1 MRTITVDDGGGA
13 TDLTISGWP
22 HFRDYIEDLSALL
35 QSSYDWAAEYD
46 EDLDRI
52 VLTPGMGGGTI
63 DITFESDSMRSL
75 WGSADLTGISTE
87 TTLAS
92 PPDGVVPLLGQ
103 AFQAPTS
110 ARSFDF
116 RPYRFGRG
124 RSVVWGDGAIY
135 RCQLQFER
143 EHLDRLCRGP
153 CSTGKIRVGL
163 WTSPG
168 VYSDAQPTGHVD
180 GFILDWPTAELQGRA
195 EHDAAL
201 CQFQATLHAPS
212 TAHNPMESLGH
223 SVFGSLK
230 RGYSLAYYYRCEG
243 LPYLYTELTYGLSAP
258 SGYTVVNGV
267 LVVDDSQALRSQ
279 LSQTGAP
286 GGSGFT
292 VRILDETPSRAEF
305 TGPTLATVLTDDL
318 DATDTT
324 ATVSD
329 TTGMTG
335 LSGIYIGTEFATFS
349 GSTGT
354 TFTGLT
360 RGTWGPKYAY
370 RSAGSTGYV
379 TVANAPLVWRG
390 RIGELWAILI
400 DPYGLPV
407 ASAYD
412 GTHTIQVA
420 VGEVD
425 ASRPAFAHDA
435 WTLPHADLARRLTR
449 GTGISGEAE
458 TADYSADW
466 GAYPVI
472 VEAGHLATLTAF
484 GILQNPPGLPS
495 SNGTATEVVDIY
507 ALLGSPSDPL
517 TIREV
522 WQALIDRA
530 LTLEPEPGYPL
541 SDQFSITVGMAQY
554 LASAVRIDLLLS
566 MHDNGAADYYGV
578 HITIGM
584 LSPRPYWAEG
594 YAILGTAV
602 QGGGEVWHPTFDV
615 SLSRFA
621 VQESAESAFAP
632 GLATSGVVACQGEV
646 IEYDGRTS
654 LGNGRYLLHTTK
666 RNVNGIASLARVL
679 EPGHKVTSAYE
690 FSGPPSEIIA
700 AILESSGTTL
710 RGTYDTGPQ
719 GSGYGLD
726 DSYVSEANATGILYD
741 LSVYQSAKL
750 AEVAKGLA
758 VLGYAVGWRRESRRL
773 KLGLVA
779 WEPIAGTADVSMGDA
794 DLAAQRPITEESAKG
809 GANVVT
815 VSRAKS
821 PLEDTDAATGTVT
834 VMDREGVQTQGV
846 ISQSVQLFTDSDGP
860 DWASW
865 AYSAAHRMIIAQQFQ
880 VFRCR
885 VAPYQDWLP
894 GQIVELDVSY
904 AGCWDAATGAVG
916 LSGYGRILEAS
927 RHPVTQE
934 CEVTILTR
942 GTAGQAGMLCPA
954 VKITANSGAD
964 ITVADASFFAVDDP
978 ILIYTP
984 GVASSREE
992 RTIDSIAGSVLT
1004 LDSAPGVAI
1013 VNNVTMVTYPSD
1025 DHADITGLQDAHAHC
1040 NDGGVYV

>member
-35 QSSYDWAAEYD
+35 QSAYDWAAEYD

-63 DITFESDSMRSL
+63 DITFESDSMRAL

-135 RCQLQFER
+135 RCLLQFER
-143 EHLDRLCRGP
+143 EHLERLCRGP

-168 VYSDAQPTGHVD
+168 MYSDAEPTGHVD

-258 SGYTVVNGV
+258 TGYTVVNGV

-305 TGPTLATVLTDDL
+305 IGPSLSTVLTDDL
-318 DATDTT
+318 DATDTA

-335 LSGIYIGTEFATFS
+335 LAGIYIGTEFATFS

-360 RGTWGPKYAY
+360 RGTWGPKYDY
-370 RSAGSTGYV
+370 RAAGSTGYV

-390 RIGELWAILI
+390 RIGELWAILV

-420 VGEVD
+420 VGEID
-425 ASRPAFAHDA
+425 ASRPVFAHDA

-466 GAYPVI
+466 GAYPVL
-472 VEAGHLATLTAF
+472 VQTGQTAHVSAVAYLT
-484 GILQNPPGLPS
+484 NPGDA
-495 SNGTATEVVDIY
+495 TATVDIF
-507 ALLGSPSDPL
+507 AALGSPAGTVTL
-517 TIREV
+517 REL
-522 WQALIDRA
+522 WQTLIDQALA
-530 LTLEPEPGYPL
+530 LDLGSGTLAADDYA
-541 SDQFSITVGMAQY
+541 ITVGAGQY
-554 LASAVRIDLLLS
+554 LEASTTILLDCS
-566 MHDNGAADYYGV
+566 MVASPATYNGV
-578 HITIGM
+578 NIQIKIGAP
-584 LSPRPYWAEG
+584 LPYWAKQYPIFKTDVQDG
-594 YAILGTAV
+594 GTSWISTLDAST
-602 QGGGEVWHPTFDV
+602 EK
-615 SLSRFA
+615 FA
-621 VQESAESAFAP
+621 VQESGESAFAP
-632 GLATSGVVACQGEV
+632 GLSSSGVVACQGEV
-646 IEYDGRTS
+646 IEYDARTT
-654 LGNGRYLLHTTK
+654 LDNGKYLLHTTK

-700 AILESSGTTL
+700 AILESSGTAL
-710 RGTYDTGPQ
+710 RGIYDTGPQ

-758 VLGYAVGWRRESRRL
+758 VLGYAVGWRRETRRL

-779 WEPIAGTADVSMGDA
+779 WEPIAGVADVSMSDA

-846 ISQSVQLFTDSDGP
+846 ISQSVQLFTDSEGP

-964 ITVADASFFAVDDP
+964 ITVSDASFFAVDDP

-1004 LDSAPGVAI
+1004 LDGAPGVTI

-1025 DHADITGLQDAHAHC
+1025 DNGGITDLQAAHTHC